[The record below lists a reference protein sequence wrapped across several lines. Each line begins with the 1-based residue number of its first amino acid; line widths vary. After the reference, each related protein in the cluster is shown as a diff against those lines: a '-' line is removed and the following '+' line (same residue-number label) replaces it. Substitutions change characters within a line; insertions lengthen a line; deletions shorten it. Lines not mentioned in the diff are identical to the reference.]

1 MSKKKFLTTDAHKF
15 TLENF
20 EGPMDLLLSMVRD
33 KKIDLL
39 EINLLDLIKQYCDF
53 VTKNISSNIDDVSE
67 YLVMASYLLELKSK
81 LLLPKPKLEVDEDML
96 AAEKDKLVNA
106 LIEYS
111 KFKKMS
117 SLLQKNFLERQY
129 FYDKTPMDLSH
140 IKSSAKPTIR
150 DVSWNKVN
158 YILKNMLER
167 IAWEKPL
174 DQKIVQSKYSQEE
187 VKEVFDNF
195 VTNLTTNEPISIF
208 HVLKL
213 QRIDK
218 EDYLTYFVLLFTTL
232 LELVREQRVFIDCNE
247 NDVFF
252 VKR

>member
-1 MSKKKFLTTDAHKF
+1 MSEKKFLAIDAHKF

-39 EINLLDLIKQYCDF
+39 EIDLLNLIQQYCDF
-53 VTKNISSNIDDVSE
+53 VTKNIHTNIDDVSE
-67 YLVMASYLLELKSK
+67 YLVMATYLLELKSK
-81 LLLPKPKLEVDEDML
+81 LLLPKTKLEVDEDMV
-96 AAEKDKLVNA
+96 AAEKDKLINA

-111 KFKKMS
+111 KFKKVS
-117 SLLQKNFLERQY
+117 ALLQKNFLERQY
-129 FYDKTPMDLSH
+129 FYDKIPMDLTQ

-150 DVSWNKVN
+150 NVSWDKVN
-158 YILKNMLER
+158 YVLKNMIER

-195 VTNLTTNEPISIF
+195 VDELTDNNPISIY
-208 HVLKL
+208 HVLKA
-213 QRIDK
+213 QNIDRD
-218 EDYLTYFVLLFTTL
+218 DYLTYFVLLFTTL
-232 LELVREQRVFIDCNE
+232 LELVKEQRVFIDCNE